1 MTKRWRNNG
10 KSDRFYFL
18 EPPNHCRWW
27 LQQWKYCS
35 LEEKLWQTFS
45 SFQFSRSVVFD
56 SLWPHELQH
65 ARPPCPLPTPGVHP
79 NPCPLNWWR
88 HSTISSSVVPFS
100 SCPQSFPASGSFPM
114 SQFFHL
120 RVAKVLELQLQHQS
134 FLSKKFLF
142 CLTGMSLA
150 IRWWLFFVVVTLS
163 AKLSWA

>member
-100 SCPQSFPASGSFPM
+100 SCPQSFPASGSFQM
-114 SQFFHL
+114 SQLFASGGQSIG
-120 RVAKVLELQLQHQS
+120 VSASTSVLPMNTQDWSPLGWTDWNSLQ
-134 FLSKKFLF
+134 SKGPSGVFSS
-142 CLTGMSLA
+142 TT
-150 IRWWLFFVVVTLS
+150 V
-163 AKLSWA
+163 